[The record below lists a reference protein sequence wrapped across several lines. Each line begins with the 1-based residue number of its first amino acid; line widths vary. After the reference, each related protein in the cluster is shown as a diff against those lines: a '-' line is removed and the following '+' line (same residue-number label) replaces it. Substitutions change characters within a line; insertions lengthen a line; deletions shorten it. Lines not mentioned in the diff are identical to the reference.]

1 MRTHLGC
8 TGSVGLGALSEETQ
22 GKLEAIEAIWLEF
35 SPDPPSLVVSHVQ
48 PDVISAPRE
57 ISGELLDFLSH
68 LSDAERRGVP
78 GGALYYLDEQSG
90 QYFRLRVW
98 RGGNL
103 TVSWAHPDY
112 SEAKWIP
119 YEGQPAS
126 VVFEPYQCLNGLLR
140 FEAVPGTLDKVRT
153 ALERPGGLYP
163 QGEYEIQTSGDEVAL
178 SLGDVNSNVLT
189 LLDAL
194 RKAAQPGSIAGMVEV
209 TSFRAGDLDD
219 YCRFVFKDRD
229 VWLVR
234 PSLWNDAPGVQALAP
249 EPAECVTR

>member
-8 TGSVGLGALSEETQ
+8 TGSVALGALSEETQ
-22 GKLEAIEAIWLEF
+22 QRLEAIEAIWLEF

-57 ISGELLDFLSH
+57 IAGELLDFLSH

-112 SEAKWIP
+112 AEAKWIL
-119 YEGQPAS
+119 YEGQPAA
-126 VVFEPYQCLNGLLR
+126 VVFEPYQRLNGSVR
-140 FEAVPGTLDKVRT
+140 FEVVAGAAEEIRT
-153 ALERPGGLYP
+153 ALESPGGLCP
-163 QGEYEIQTSGDEVAL
+163 QGEYEIQTVGDEVTL
-178 SLGDVNSNVLT
+178 SLRDVNADVLA
-189 LLDAL
+189 LLEAL
-194 RKAAQPGSIAGMVEV
+194 RKAAQPGSIQGQVEV
-209 TSFRAGDLDD
+209 SSFRAGDLDD

-234 PSLWNDAPGVQALAP
+234 PSLWNDAPGVQAVAP
-249 EPAECVTR
+249 EPAEYAMK

>member
-8 TGSVGLGALSEETQ
+8 TGSVALGALSEETQ
-22 GKLEAIEAIWLEF
+22 QKLEAIEAIWLEF
-35 SPDPPSLVVSHVQ
+35 SPDPPSLVVRHVQ

-57 ISGELLDFLSH
+57 IAGELLDFLSH
-68 LSDAERRGVP
+68 LSDPERRGVP
-78 GGALYYLDEQSG
+78 GGAFYYLDEQSG
-90 QYFRLRVW
+90 QNFRLRVW
-98 RGGNL
+98 QGGNL

-112 SEAKWIP
+112 SDAKWTP
-119 YEGQPAS
+119 YEGQSAA

-140 FEAVPGTLDKVRT
+140 FEAVPGTLNDVRL

-163 QGEYEIQTSGDEVAL
+163 QGEYEIHTSGDEVAL
-178 SLGDVNSNVLT
+178 SLRDVNSNVLT

-234 PSLWNDAPGVQALAP
+234 PSLWNDAPGTQAVAP
-249 EPAECVTR
+249 EPAECMTK